1 MKFVQFVPKNIYLC
15 SMSQLITTIYTKS
28 KGMPTLRQGSY
39 FHSQELMEV
48 CEAAP
53 RQRPYMVV
61 IHDETGR
68 ELCHM
73 LGIVRYRTLIL
84 PPFLLIHC
92 RILGEGVY
100 NEDYGYKKDELF
112 DRMLSALTHKL
123 NKRVLFMEMSNLST
137 KMFGYK
143 VLRENGYYPVNWM
156 SIHNSLHR
164 HAPEERIT
172 PKLQKRIDHAHERGA
187 KTEIVSNE
195 HDFKAFS
202 KLLRKH
208 HILKPKRYI
217 PDDIFFRELME
228 GQNGNL
234 FITKYHEKVIACA
247 ACVYSQGDA
256 YLWYSAFRRK
266 TFHALHPD
274 TIVVWDVMKHA
285 YNEGYQHMRFMDVG
299 LPFHKNPYREFIL
312 RFGGKEQSTY
322 RWFRFSIRWV
332 NKLLAW
338 IYRE

>member
-1 MKFVQFVPKNIYLC
+1 MKGLT
-15 SMSQLITTIYTKS
+15 TTIFTKS

-39 FHSQELMEV
+39 FHSRELMEI
-48 CEAAP
+48 CEEAP

-61 IHDETGR
+61 VNDTAGN

-73 LGIVRYRTLIL
+73 LGIVRFRTLIL

-100 NEDYGYKKDELF
+100 DETSSYKREELF
-112 DRMLSALTHKL
+112 SLMVSALTQKL
-123 NKRVLFMEMSNLST
+123 NKRALFIEVSNLST

-143 VLRENGYYPVNWM
+143 ELRSNGYYPINWI

-172 PKLQKRIDHAHERGA
+172 EKLQHRIDHIHQRGVT
-187 KTEIVSNE
+187 TEIVNNE
-195 HDFKAFS
+195 TDFKAFS
-202 KLLRKH
+202 RLLRKH

-217 PDDIFFRELME
+217 PDDIFFRKLLV
-228 GQNGNL
+228 GNNGNL
-234 FITKYHEKVIACA
+234 FVTKYRQKVIACA
-247 ACVYSQGDA
+247 AVVYSEGDA

-266 TFHALHPD
+266 TFLTLHPD
-274 TIVVWDVMKHA
+274 TMVVWDVMKHA

-299 LPFHKNPYREFIL
+299 LPFRRNPYREFIL

-332 NKLLAW
+332 NNLLAW
-338 IYRE
+338 LYRE

>member
-1 MKFVQFVPKNIYLC
+1 
-15 SMSQLITTIYTKS
+15 
-28 KGMPTLRQGSY
+28 MPILREGSF
-39 FHSQELMEV
+39 FHSRELMAI

-53 RQRPYMVV
+53 RQQPYMVV
-61 IHDETGR
+61 VTDKNGQ

-73 LGIVRYRTLIL
+73 MSIVRIRTLLL

-92 RILGEGVY
+92 RILGEGIY
-100 NEDYGYKKDELF
+100 KEDCDYKQDELF
-112 DRMLSALTHKL
+112 GLMLERLTDKL
-123 NKRVLFMEMSNLST
+123 NKRVLFIEMSNLSS
-137 KMFGYK
+137 KMLGYK
-143 VLRENGYYPVNWM
+143 VLRENGYYPVNWI

-172 PKLQKRIDHAHERGA
+172 PKLQRRIDNAHKRGA

-195 HDFKAFS
+195 ADFKAFS

-217 PDDIFFRELME
+217 PDDIFFNKLMTGE
-228 GQNGNL
+228 NCKL
-234 FITKYHEKVIACA
+234 FVTKYHEKVIACA
-247 ACVYSQGDA
+247 ACVYSEGDA
-256 YLWYSAFRRK
+256 YLWYSAFKRK
-266 TFHALHPD
+266 TFHMLHPD
-274 TIVVWDVMKHA
+274 TIIVWDVMKHA

-332 NKLLAW
+332 NRLLAW

>member
-1 MKFVQFVPKNIYLC
+1 MKGLT
-15 SMSQLITTIYTKS
+15 TTIFTKS

-39 FHSQELMEV
+39 FHSRELMEI
-48 CEAAP
+48 CEEAP

-61 IHDETGR
+61 VNDTAGN

-73 LGIVRYRTLIL
+73 LGIVRFRTLIL

-100 NEDYGYKKDELF
+100 DETSSYKREELF
-112 DRMLSALTHKL
+112 SLMVSALTQKL
-123 NKRVLFMEMSNLST
+123 NKRALFIEVSNLST

-143 VLRENGYYPVNWM
+143 ELRSNGYYPINWI

-164 HAPEERIT
+164 RAPEERIT
-172 PKLQKRIDHAHERGA
+172 EKLQHRIDHIHQRGVT
-187 KTEIVSNE
+187 TEIVNNE
-195 HDFKAFS
+195 ADFKAFS
-202 KLLRKH
+202 RLLRKH

-217 PDDIFFRELME
+217 PDDIFFRKLLA
-228 GQNGNL
+228 GNNGNL
-234 FITKYHEKVIACA
+234 FVTKYRQKVIACA
-247 ACVYSQGDA
+247 AVVYSEGDA

-266 TFHALHPD
+266 TFLTLHPD
-274 TIVVWDVMKHA
+274 TMVVWDVMKHA

-299 LPFHKNPYREFIL
+299 LPFRRNPYREFIL

-332 NKLLAW
+332 NNLLAW
-338 IYRE
+338 LYRE

>member
-100 NEDYGYKKDELF
+100 DEDCGYKKDELF

-123 NKRVLFMEMSNLST
+123 HNLLVLM
-137 KMFGYK
+137 
-143 VLRENGYYPVNWM
+143 
-156 SIHNSLHR
+156 
-164 HAPEERIT
+164 
-172 PKLQKRIDHAHERGA
+172 
-187 KTEIVSNE
+187 
-195 HDFKAFS
+195 
-202 KLLRKH
+202 
-208 HILKPKRYI
+208 
-217 PDDIFFRELME
+217 
-228 GQNGNL
+228 
-234 FITKYHEKVIACA
+234 
-247 ACVYSQGDA
+247 
-256 YLWYSAFRRK
+256 
-266 TFHALHPD
+266 
-274 TIVVWDVMKHA
+274 
-285 YNEGYQHMRFMDVG
+285 
-299 LPFHKNPYREFIL
+299 
-312 RFGGKEQSTY
+312 
-322 RWFRFSIRWV
+322 
-332 NKLLAW
+332 
-338 IYRE
+338 